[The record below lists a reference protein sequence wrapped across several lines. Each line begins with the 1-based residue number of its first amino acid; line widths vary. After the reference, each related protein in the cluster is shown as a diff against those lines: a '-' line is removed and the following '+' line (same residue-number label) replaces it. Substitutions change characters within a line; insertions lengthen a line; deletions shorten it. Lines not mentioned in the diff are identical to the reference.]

1 MVVPREGFEKIFI
14 LNTKNVIQAIYGR
27 DAILLWIKVSLWIVL
42 RFQSKIGVERNITR
56 EINATL

>member
-1 MVVPREGFEKIFI
+1 MVVPREGFKKIFI

>member
-1 MVVPREGFEKIFI
+1 MVVPREGFKKIFI
-14 LNTKNVIQAIYGR
+14 LNTKNVIQEIYGR